1 VKKQKK
7 FLVSEEY
14 IKIFNTFP
22 FIVAFHYN
30 HLVISDSILDKKK
43 QELQELL
50 ETICVGEKKIEKP
63 SVNLKVVKN
72 KLMQSSL
79 KKSKYRN
86 ISNLFSGPTLLLY
99 ITKASPI
106 ICEKI
111 LEWKKTDDNFIFLG
125 GKYEDD
131 LISVND
137 LVEITQQSKTKEEGI
152 IKNISLLNNPL
163 MELINV
169 LSQNQLETLNTLQM
183 IKKEE

>member
-1 VKKQKK
+1 MKKQKK

-30 HLVISDSILDKKK
+30 HLVINDSVLETKK
-43 QELQELL
+43 QELQQLL
-50 ETICVGEKKIEKP
+50 ETICVKEKP

-86 ISNLFSGPTLLLY
+86 ISTLFSGPTILLY
-99 ITKASPI
+99 LTIASPV
-106 ICEKI
+106 ICEKL
-111 LEWKKTDDNFIFLG
+111 LEWKKNDDNFIFLG

-137 LVEITQQSKTKEEGI
+137 LIEITKLSKTIEEGI
-152 IKNISLLNNPL
+152 VKKITLLNNPM

-169 LSQNQLETLNTLQM
+169 LSQNQLQTLNTLQM

>member
-1 VKKQKK
+1 MKKQKK

-30 HLVISDSILDKKK
+30 HLVINDSFLEKKK
-43 QELQELL
+43 QELQQLL
-50 ETICVGEKKIEKP
+50 ETISVDKKIDKS
-63 SVNLKVVKN
+63 SVHLKVIKN

-79 KKSKYRN
+79 KKSKYKN
-86 ISNLFSGPTLLLY
+86 ISTLFSGPTLLLY
-99 ITKASPI
+99 VTTASPI

-111 LEWKKTDDNFIFLG
+111 LEWKTNDENFIFLG
-125 GKYEDD
+125 GKYEND

-137 LVEITQQSKTKEEGI
+137 LIEITKLSKTKEESVI
-152 IKNISLLNNPL
+152 NNIALLNNP
-163 MELINV
+163 MIELISI
-169 LSQNQLETLNTLQM
+169 LSQNQLQILNTLQM

>member
-1 VKKQKK
+1 MKKQKK

-14 IKIFNTFP
+14 IQIFNTFP

-30 HLVISDSILDKKK
+30 HLVINDSVLETKK
-43 QELQELL
+43 QELQQLL
-50 ETICVGEKKIEKP
+50 ETVCVKEKP

-86 ISNLFSGPTLLLY
+86 ISTLFSGPTILLY
-99 ITKASPI
+99 LTIASPV
-106 ICEKI
+106 ICEKL
-111 LEWKKTDDNFIFLG
+111 LEWKKNDDNFIFLG

-137 LVEITQQSKTKEEGI
+137 LIEITKLSKTIEEGI
-152 IKNISLLNNPL
+152 VKKMTLLNNPM
-163 MELINV
+163 MELINI
-169 LSQNQLETLNTLQM
+169 LSQNQLQTLNTLQM